1 MDNRD
6 KVKKLIINFSGKDN
20 VIPIPVIYIKLLG
33 DYHTAAFLNQL
44 VYWSDKTKRTDGYFY
59 KTYKEWHEELRLSR
73 YQIDKSISKL
83 KELGL
88 IETALKK
95 ANGAPTLHYKLNTD
109 KLSTWICEKL
119 TNGIAENSQMEL
131 RKTDK
136 SLTEITTE
144 ITTETTNNNSA
155 TKVTQE
161 QFDQWWNLY
170 DKKLDKKKAFS
181 LFKSALKKHDFETI
195 MNGTKDYLKTI
206 TDKQYQKYPKTFL
219 SQESYMN
226 DYSKEIP
233 KTTNESS
240 KGNIFTQ
247 ILNEEA

>member
-6 KVKKLIINFSGKDN
+6 KIKKLIINFSGKDN

-136 SLTEITTE
+136 SLTETTTE
-144 ITTETTNNNSA
+144 ITTETNNNSA

>member
-6 KVKKLIINFSGKDN
+6 KIKKLIINFSGKDN

-95 ANGAPTLHYKLNTD
+95 ANGAPTLHYKLNAD

-119 TNGIAENSQMEL
+119 TNGIGENSQMEL

-136 SLTEITTE
+136 SLTETTTE
-144 ITTETTNNNSA
+144 ITSETNNNSA

-195 MNGTKDYLKTI
+195 MNGTKEYLKTI
-206 TDKQYQKYPKTFL
+206 KDKQYQKYPKTFL
-219 SQESYMN
+219 SQESFLN
-226 DYSKEIP
+226 DYGDEV
-233 KTTNESS
+233 KTSEESYLD
-240 KGNIFTQ
+240 K
-247 ILNEEA
+247 LMEEG